1 MQEAIQDSS
10 PKTINRT
17 MVLIGLIIGMLFSAL
32 EQTIVGTAMPTII
45 KDLNG
50 FSIFA
55 WVTTAY
61 LITSTTVVPI
71 VGKLADMYG
80 RRLFYLLGVLIFVA
94 GSFLCATAMTMEQL
108 VLYRAVQGIGG
119 GMLMPLSQTIVG
131 DIFNAE
137 QRAKW
142 QGVFGGIFG
151 LSSVIGPF
159 IGGFIVDHVQ
169 WHWIFLINV
178 PVGLLSGIL
187 IFFGMKHE
195 LVAKHKAVIDWWG
208 IVTFVPAIV
217 LLLLGLT
224 FGGKNFAWTSVE
236 SFLIF
241 GGAIV
246 LTALFLIIEKKAKE
260 PILDLSLFKNR
271 VFATTNI
278 LGFLVGMG
286 MFGAIM
292 FVPMFMQ
299 AILGVS
305 PTKAGSTMTPM
316 MLSLIAASIVGG
328 QLLLRIRYRTVLISG
343 MVIGAL
349 GFFLMSTMGTHT
361 TQLTVNM
368 YMIILGLGMGL
379 VMPTLMI
386 AVQNQFPREQLG
398 TVTSAS
404 TFFRSIGSTIGVTV
418 LNVVMNHALA
428 SKMDE
433 ALKTDQVTNNPVLS
447 GIMSKLSEKVDDL
460 FTIMLAPQALQLEAD
475 IKETVLN
482 LIKTVWTEAFSIV
495 FWAGLI
501 FIVLGVLTACFVGNG
516 RISRE
521 QMPQRG
527 KKIAKDQEQEP
538 ATEV

>member
-1 MQEAIQDSS
+1 MTKENLQQNDKS
-10 PKTINRT
+10 INRT

-45 KDLNG
+45 KELNG

-94 GSFLCATAMTMEQL
+94 GSFLCATATTMEQL

-119 GMLMPLSQTIVG
+119 GMLMPLSQTIIG
-131 DIFNAE
+131 DIFSAE

-159 IGGFIVDHVQ
+159 VGGFIVDHVQ

-187 IFFGMKHE
+187 IYVGMKHE
-195 LVAKHKAVIDWWG
+195 LVQKHKTNIDWFG
-208 IVTFVPAIV
+208 IATFVPAIV

-224 FGGKNFAWTSVE
+224 FGGKDFAWASTE

-241 GGAIV
+241 GAAIV
-246 LTALFLIIEKKAKE
+246 FTILFLIVETKAKE

-271 VFATTNI
+271 VFATTNV
-278 LGFLVGMG
+278 LGFLLGFG

-316 MLSLIAASIVGG
+316 MLALIAASVVGG
-328 QLLLRIRYRTVLISG
+328 QLLLRIRYRTVLAVG
-343 MVIGAL
+343 MAIGGF
-349 GFFLMSTMGTHT
+349 GFFLMSTMGLETSQWT
-361 TQLTVNM
+361 TYM

-386 AVQNQFPREQLG
+386 AVQNQFPKERLG

-428 SKMDE
+428 SKMETAVQSPDAVKNPE
-433 ALKTDQVTNNPVLS
+433 LSALLGKFVNSTDQ
-447 GIMSKLSEKVDDL
+447 L
-460 FTIMLAPQALQLEAD
+460 FQIMLNPEVIPVQG
-475 IKETVLN
+475 ETKNAFLHT
-482 LIKTVWTEAFSIV
+482 IQTVWTQSFSIV
-495 FWAGLI
+495 FLTGLV
-501 FIVLGVLTACFVGNG
+501 FIGLGIVVALMVGNG
-516 RISRE
+516 KISRD
-521 QMPQRG
+521 QMPKRS
-527 KKIAKDQEQEP
+527 KAKDQQP
-538 ATEV
+538 VTE